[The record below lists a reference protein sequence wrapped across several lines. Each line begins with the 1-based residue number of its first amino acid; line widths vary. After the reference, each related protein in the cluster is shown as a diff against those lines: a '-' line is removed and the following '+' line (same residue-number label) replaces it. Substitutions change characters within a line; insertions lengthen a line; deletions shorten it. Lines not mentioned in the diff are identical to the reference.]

1 MKDGGRIANVGPLSF
16 IIGLRQLM
24 IPEISATEL
33 AAKRAA
39 GESFI
44 LLDVREPVEL
54 AYASLGEDVWHLP
67 LSQLAYLQLTALPP
81 EAQDQAAEIV
91 VICHHGVRSA
101 QVTAWLRQQGWQ
113 NVWNLRGGID
123 AYARE
128 VDPAVGF
135 Y

>member
-1 MKDGGRIANVGPLSF
+1 
-16 IIGLRQLM
+16 M
-24 IPEISATEL
+24 IPEITVTEL
-33 AAKRAA
+33 AAKRAG

-54 AYASLGEDVWHLP
+54 AYANLGPDVWHVP
-67 LSQLAYLQLTALPP
+67 LSQLAYLQLAALPMA
-81 EAQDQAAEIV
+81 AQDQTVEIV
-91 VICHHGVRSA
+91 VMCHHGTRSA

-128 VDPAVGF
+128 VDAAVGF

>member
-1 MKDGGRIANVGPLSF
+1 
-16 IIGLRQLM
+16 M
-24 IPEISATEL
+24 IPEINPADL
-33 AAKRAA
+33 AAKLTAD
-39 GESFI
+39 EPFI
-44 LLDVREPVEL
+44 LLDVREPIEL
-54 AYASLGEDVWHLP
+54 RYANLGEKPINAP
-67 LSQLAYLQLTALPP
+67 LSQLAQRQLDALPP
-81 EAQDQAAEIV
+81 EAQDQTAEIV
-91 VICHHGVRSA
+91 VLCHHGSRSA